1 VRVNAGVAG
10 GTVEIP
16 VVANTGRSPLAK
28 LYWF

>member
-10 GTVEIP
+10 GTVEILG
-16 VVANTGRSPLAK
+16 VASTGRSSLAE